1 MFDQLLKLVKEHSG
15 DAIVNNPAI
24 PNEQNDAAI
33 KTATSGIMDQLKNL
47 SSDKITD
54 MFKSSNV
61 ANTPEVGNISSNV
74 AGELMNKFGIN
85 KDQAAGIVKT
95 LIPIVMTN
103 LVKKTNDPNDNS
115 FDLKGIIGSLLS
127 GKTDGI
133 NDMIG
138 KVKNMFGK

>member
-1 MFDQLLKLVKEHSG
+1 
-15 DAIVNNPAI
+15 
-24 PNEQNDAAI
+24 
-33 KTATSGIMDQLKNL
+33 
-47 SSDKITD
+47 
-54 MFKSSNV
+54 
-61 ANTPEVGNISSNV
+61 
-74 AGELMNKFGIN
+74 
-85 KDQAAGIVKT
+85 
-95 LIPIVMTN
+95 MTN

>member
-15 DAIVNNPAI
+15 DAIVKNPAI

-47 SSDKITD
+47 SPDKITD

-133 NDMIG
+133 NDMMG